1 MAKNIEMQYYN
12 GSSYEVVYPKTIM
25 TNVTG
30 TLGVANGGTGR
41 ATLTS
46 GSYLVG
52 NGTGAVTL
60 RTAAQVLSNIGAAP
74 AYTYGTE
81 DLEAG
86 VTALET
92 GKVHFVYE

>member
-60 RTAAQVLSNIGAAP
+60 RTAAQVLSDIEAAP
-74 AYTYGTE
+74 AYTYGTD
-81 DLEAG
+81 DLIAG
-86 VTALET
+86 SSTLAT
-92 GKVHFVYE
+92 GKLHFVYE